1 MKIEI
6 GESLSLSYLKH
17 VKKCVLYQTN
27 WKSSSQWEKF
37 NEEIVEDIFRKI
49 TEHEQFKNVFKQND
63 LHQLLKQAEI
73 DALGM
78 DQGRKIYAI
87 DIAFHANGLN
97 YGGTEETTERVV
109 KKCIRSYLILLS
121 YFPDREY
128 EIIFATPRVHPATE
142 DAIRKIFDLLESKFP
157 DGNVEFKY
165 FSNESFS
172 YEFLA
177 KTIRASK
184 EDSDTTELF
193 MRAYN
198 LLQFAMRIERSAIVE
213 QTAVERRK
221 RISTDSLELEFLP
234 EDENEFKQQLI
245 QFKRAKRTWFY
256 ADGRK
261 VEDIWN
267 ATNFAPES
275 NLRGNIFSNNKE
287 REREETGL
295 EKIRFEIIGVR

>member
-6 GESLSLSYLKH
+6 GGSLSLSYLKH

-49 TEHEQFKNVFKQND
+49 TEHEKFKNVFKQND

-78 DQGRKIYAI
+78 DQGRKIYAV
-87 DIAFHANGLN
+87 DIAFHGNGLN

-128 EIIFATPRVHPATE
+128 EIIFAAPKVHPATE
-142 DAIRKIFDLLESKFP
+142 DAIRKIFDELESIFP

-172 YEFLA
+172 NEFLA
-177 KTIRASK
+177 KTVRESK

-198 LLQFAMRIERSAIVE
+198 LLQFATPIELPAIVE
-213 QTAVERRK
+213 QTAVVRRK
-221 RISTDSLELEFLP
+221 RTSTDSLELEFLP

-245 QFKRAKRTWFY
+245 QFKRVKRTWFY

-275 NLRGNIFSNNKE
+275 NLRVNIFSNNKV

-295 EKIRFEIIGVR
+295 EKIRFEIIDK

>member
-6 GESLSLSYLKH
+6 GESLCLSYLKH
-17 VKKCVLYQTN
+17 VKRCVLYQTN

-37 NEEIVEDIFRKI
+37 KETVEAIFHKI
-49 TEHEQFKNVFKQND
+49 TKHEKFKNVFKQND

-78 DQGRKIYAI
+78 DQGRKIYAV
-87 DIAFHANGLN
+87 DIAFHGNGLN

-128 EIIFATPRVHPATE
+128 EIIFAAPKVHPATE
-142 DAIRKIFDLLESKFP
+142 DAIRKIFDGLESIFP

-172 YEFLA
+172 NEFLA

-193 MRAYN
+193 MRAYS
-198 LLQFAMRIERSAIVE
+198 LLQFALPSE
-213 QTAVERRK
+213 QLTAVEQNPIMRK
-221 RISTDSLELEFLP
+221 GRTTKESLKLEFIP
-234 EDENEFKQQLI
+234 SDENAFKQQLI
-245 QFKRAKRTWFY
+245 RFKRAKRTWFY

-261 VEDIWN
+261 VEDEWD
-267 ATNFAPES
+267 ASNFKPES
-275 NLRGNIFSNNKE
+275 NLRGNIYSNNKV
-287 REREETGL
+287 RMREETGL
-295 EKIRFEIIGVR
+295 EKIRFEIIDA